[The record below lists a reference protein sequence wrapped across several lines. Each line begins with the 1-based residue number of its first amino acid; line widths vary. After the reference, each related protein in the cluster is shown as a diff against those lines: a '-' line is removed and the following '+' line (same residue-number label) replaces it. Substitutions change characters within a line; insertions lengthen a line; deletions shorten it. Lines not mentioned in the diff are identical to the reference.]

1 MSHFAVLLGDGRTVG
16 FFESA
21 HVAQEV
27 AHRIGGLVEGR
38 DGPMPS
44 NDELAGWD
52 RDDTC
57 VILRHPRSHSGFS
70 KAVTG

>member
-1 MSHFAVLLGDGRTVG
+1 MSHFVVLLGDGRTVG
-16 FFESA
+16 FFPDKGTA
-21 HVAQEV
+21 DGVASV
-27 AHRIGGLVEGR
+27 VGGLVDEC

-70 KAVTG
+70 KAIG